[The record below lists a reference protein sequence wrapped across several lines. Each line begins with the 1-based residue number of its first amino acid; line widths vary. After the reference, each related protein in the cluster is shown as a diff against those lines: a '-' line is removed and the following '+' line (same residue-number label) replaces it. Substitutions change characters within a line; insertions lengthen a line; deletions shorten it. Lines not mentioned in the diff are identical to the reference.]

1 MGNRIAGRNGRLYAS
16 ISSGGTAE
24 PITYLTKWTADF
36 KSDRYDVTAQGDS
49 SHVYVAGLPDASG
62 NYEGFYDDGAQA
74 STQFYTAALD
84 GVARK
89 FYFYPS
95 TSSTTAY
102 WFGTA
107 FFDFSVEFP
116 VDGAVPVSGSW
127 SSATSISRVS

>member
-1 MGNRIAGRNGRLYAS
+1 MSRIAGRNGRLYANVT
-16 ISSGGTAE
+16 SGGTAE
-24 PITYLTKWTADF
+24 PITFMTTWTANF
-36 KSDRYDVTAQGDS
+36 ASDRFEVTSYGDTQKA
-49 SHVYVAGLPDASG
+49 YVAGLPDAAG
-62 NYEGFYDDGAQA
+62 TYNGWYDDG

-95 TSSTTAY
+95 TSDTTKY
-102 WFGTA
+102 FFGTA

-127 SSATSISRVS
+127 SAASTVSKV